1 MHRKTYRV
9 LLIVFFQLKRILLLT
24 FLLALASM
32 PGRAENHW
40 QRVVVNYTRQQYHS
54 GNQNWQAS
62 QSKEGW
68 MYFANNKG
76 LLEYDGNTWQT
87 YSLPGNVKVRAVRT
101 SGDTIYVGALGQF
114 GLFTRNPKGQ
124 LIYRRLS
131 ESVDRA
137 GQLNIWNIHQI
148 GHDIYYQSDNAL
160 YINNSETKIDSPL
173 GISYSMVVYNRLYA
187 VGSQGVFV
195 LVGNAFQQL
204 QGIDISRTS
213 RIVSILPYPQGK
225 LLLVR
230 PPRPLMGIESQGMIL
245 SAEDADGRLVVI
257 GPTGVVRPGVQVK

>member
-1 MHRKTYRV
+1 MHRKTHRV
-9 LLIVFFQLKRILLLT
+9 LLIVFFQLKKILLLT

-32 PGRAENHW
+32 PGWAENHW

-87 YSLPGNVKVRAVRT
+87 YPLPGNVKVRAVRT

-124 LIYRRLS
+124 LIYQRLS

-148 GHDIYYQSDNAL
+148 GHDIYYQGTTSTTRATIPSTSTIARRRSTARSASATRRWSITGSMPSGREVSL
-160 YINNSETKIDSPL
+160 CSWAMNSSNYRASTSAKPL
-173 GISYSMVVYNRLYA
+173 A
-187 VGSQGVFV
+187 
-195 LVGNAFQQL
+195 
-204 QGIDISRTS
+204 
-213 RIVSILPYPQGK
+213 
-225 LLLVR
+225 
-230 PPRPLMGIESQGMIL
+230 L
-245 SAEDADGRLVVI
+245 SASSPIDRGNCCS
-257 GPTGVVRPGVQVK
+257 